1 MAEKSQTNI
10 LDAFIKK
17 NKQFI
22 LLIIGLPC
30 TNKSIIAKEFE
41 IDLKLPSI
49 NIHNYIKKGVF
60 IKKEIDGI
68 KYKLYD
74 HVDNYDWDKFNEDV
88 NKIIKEKGGV
98 VLYGSFIDSDK
109 IDFKVNFT
117 FFLNMNN
124 TMCKTIL
131 IKKKMLPY
139 KEDDEKIK
147 VYFEKIFNPIYDSLK
162 ENININKFYNI
173 KEKTK
178 FGEIYDNMF
187 DLLMNLIYN
196 KIK

>member
-1 MAEKSQTNI
+1 MSEKSQINI
-10 LDAFIKK
+10 LEAFIRKY
-17 NKQFI
+17 NQFI
-22 LLIIGLPC
+22 LMIIGLPC
-30 TNKSIIAKEFE
+30 TNKTIIAKEFG
-41 IDLKLPSI
+41 IDLNLQLI
-49 NIHNYIKKGVF
+49 NINDYIKKNTF
-60 IKKEIDGI
+60 IKKEVDKI

-173 KEKTK
+173 KEKTR
-178 FGEIYDNMF
+178 FGEIYDNIF
-187 DLLMNLIYN
+187 DVLMNLIYN